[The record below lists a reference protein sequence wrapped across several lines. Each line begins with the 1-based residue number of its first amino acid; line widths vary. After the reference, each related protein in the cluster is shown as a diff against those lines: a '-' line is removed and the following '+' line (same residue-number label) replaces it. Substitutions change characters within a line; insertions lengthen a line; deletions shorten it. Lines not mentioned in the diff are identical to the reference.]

1 MTGGEDLATVLV
13 DAGYAEWIR
22 PPDNTRVVSQPVRV
36 NDAAQTAVSPNT
48 GSIAPPFQL
57 SYASDAVNVGD
68 VFGATIVYHAKP
80 GRFFV
85 WKVDDPTFDQF
96 TAVCEDLN
104 RCFAASKPDPNFH
117 PAIGSRM
124 QNADDL

>member
-1 MTGGEDLATVLV
+1 MNILTGGEDLATVLV
-13 DAGYAEWIR
+13 DAGYADWIR
-22 PPDNTRVVSQPVRV
+22 PRENTHVSSQPVRA
-36 NDAAQTAVSPNT
+36 NDASQIAVSQNS
-48 GSIAPPFQL
+48 GRFQL
-57 SYASDAVNVGD
+57 SYASDTIKVGD
-68 VFGATIVYHAKP
+68 VFAATIVYHAKP

-104 RCFAASKPDPNFH
+104 RCFAASKPDPNLR

-124 QNADDL
+124 QTTCSL